1 METTMKFY
9 LKPLA
14 GILLSFTVLAAHAQ
28 ECNPAQH
35 GGKPNDDVLDTQAI
49 QKAIDTCAQAG
60 GGRVLLTPGVWMSG
74 SILLRSNIDLHIAQG
89 ATLMGSA
96 SMKDYRPKN
105 NSSNSHSEAQAE
117 GLIIAEKVVNASI
130 SGLGTV
136 DGQGEKF
143 WNPGFLT
150 SGKARPTLP
159 RPMPWIEFSD
169 SSRITVRDVTFQNSP
184 SFGVAFTR
192 STDVD
197 VQRIRVLN
205 DPRSPNTDG
214 IQVNDSKRVNIRGV
228 NISTGDDAIVLKS
241 DDDNVEDVVISDS
254 ILTSDDTAF
263 KFGTGS
269 KKSIRRITIRD
280 TTMIDSRIG
289 VGLFMRRGGVYED
302 VEIRNV
308 KFLGRSRSSMEWP
321 IYIDV
326 DRRSDKD
333 KLGIIRDVRIDG
345 MRIEGRGNILVAGNP
360 DSIMENISLKDIE
373 FTVTNPV
380 DLANTFNNKPRGN
393 VTAGIIP
400 GTVDYSKDRQHMT
413 FGHIRNLTLDGIR
426 INGAPEDIS
435 ARTPIGLMGVV
446 GASLKN
452 IDIAPRSTT
461 ADPLVSLKDS
471 ANIVVAAAALR
482 AGDPPVPAVA
492 LIGKTDRM
500 QVQLCKFAVSDCSN
514 PPGPK
519 PEIAEKKRAVKAAS
533 KV

>member
-1 METTMKFY
+1 MKFF
-9 LKPLA
+9 LKPIA
-14 GILLSFTVLAAHAQ
+14 GIVFVFAALSTQAQ
-28 ECNPAQH
+28 ECNPAQY
-35 GGKPNDDVLDTQAI
+35 GGKPNDDALDTQAI

-74 SILLRSNIDLHIAQG
+74 SLFMRSNIDLHIAQG

-96 SMKDYRPKN
+96 NMKDYRAKN

-130 SGLGTV
+130 SGFGTV

-143 WNPGFLT
+143 WDPGFLA
-150 SGKARPTLP
+150 SGKSRPTLP

-169 SSRITVRDVTFQNSP
+169 SARITVRDVTFQNSP

-192 STDVD
+192 STDVE
-197 VQRIRVLN
+197 VQHIRVLN

-228 NISTGDDAIVLKS
+228 YLATGDDAIVLKS

-308 KFLGRSRSSMEWP
+308 KFVGRSRSNMEWP

-326 DRRSDKD
+326 DRRNDKD
-333 KLGIIRDVRIDG
+333 TLGIIRDVRIDG
-345 MRIEGRGNILVAGNP
+345 MRIEGRGNILIEGNP
-360 DSIMENISLKDIE
+360 DSIMQNISLRDIE
-373 FTVTNPV
+373 FAVTKPV

-400 GTVDYSKDRQHMT
+400 GSVDYSKDRQHMT

-426 INGAPEDIS
+426 INGTPEDIA
-435 ARTPIGLMGVV
+435 ARIPVGLTDVT
-446 GASLKN
+446 GATLKN
-452 IDIAPRSTT
+452 IDIAPRSVTT
-461 ADPLVSLKDS
+461 DPLVNLKDS
-471 ANIVVAAAALR
+471 SNVLLAGVAIR
-482 AGDPPVPAVA
+482 EGDVQVPAVA
-492 LIGKTDRM
+492 LVGKTDRTK
-500 QVQLCKFAVSDCSN
+500 VQICKLAVSDCSN

-519 PEIAEKKRAVKAAS
+519 PALAERKRPVKAPR
-533 KV
+533 V